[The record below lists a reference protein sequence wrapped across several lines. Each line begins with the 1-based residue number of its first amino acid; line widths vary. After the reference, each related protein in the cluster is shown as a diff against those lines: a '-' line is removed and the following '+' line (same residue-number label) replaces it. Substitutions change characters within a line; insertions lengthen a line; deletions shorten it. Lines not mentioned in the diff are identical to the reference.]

1 MKRIFLMLVVGVG
14 LLVPSM
20 LIVGQAGA
28 ANPHGSPPGQGG
40 ADPNASCGGSSG
52 AKPSSCNS
60 ENLPFSEGCQHG
72 QAPVQNPH
80 CQPENVTTTPTTP
93 TTPSTPTTAGAPAGG
108 TAGETAA
115 GGSQGA
121 GQGAGAGP
129 GAAGAA
135 QGGNAAGQLAFTGLD
150 ALWLALLGAGL
161 LGSGLVLRTRS
172 KSI

>member
-1 MKRIFLMLVVGVG
+1 MKRIFLMLIVASG

-28 ANPHGSPPGQGG
+28 ANPHDFGEGQNSPGQGG
-40 ADPNASCGGSSG
+40 DPNASCSDR
-52 AKPSSCNS
+52 PCNS
-60 ENLPFSEGCQHG
+60 PNLDFSEGCQHG
-72 QAPVQNPH
+72 QAPEQNPH
-80 CQPENVTTTPTTP
+80 CTPPPEPENVTTTPTTP
-93 TTPSTPTTAGAPAGG
+93 TTAGQPAGG

-121 GQGAGAGP
+121 GQGAGP